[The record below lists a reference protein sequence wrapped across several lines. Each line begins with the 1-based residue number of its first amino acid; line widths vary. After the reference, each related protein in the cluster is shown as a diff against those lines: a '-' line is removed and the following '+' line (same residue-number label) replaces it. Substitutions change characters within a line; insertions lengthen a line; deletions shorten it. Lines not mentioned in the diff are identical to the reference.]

1 MDFSRYDVRKYP
13 TVSVQEGYG
22 EWVQTYED
30 TVQDVMDL
38 RLLARIRSIWW
49 SEIEQ
54 AADLACGTGRTGAW
68 LKRRGV
74 QRIDGVDLTAEMLE
88 VARSKEIYR
97 QLFVGNVLN
106 TPFQSAR
113 YDVVTMA
120 LADEHLPDM
129 RPLYKEV
136 GRITR
141 SQGYFVIIGYHPYF
155 LLNGVPTHFHR
166 LTGEP
171 VTIQCYVH
179 LFSDHVQAAL
189 EVGWSLIEMH
199 EGIVDE
205 ECVVRKPNWERYMN
219 WPITFAMVWQKQG

>member
-38 RLLARIRSIWW
+38 RLLARIQSIRWD
-49 SEIEQ
+49 SVEQ
-54 AADLACGTGRTGAW
+54 TADLACGTGRIGAW
-68 LKRRGV
+68 LKQKGV
-74 QRIDGVDLTAEMLE
+74 QDIDGVDLTAEMLE
-88 VARSKEIYR
+88 VAQAKGIYR
-97 QLFVGNVLN
+97 QLLVGDVMN
-106 TPFQSAR
+106 TPLETAR
-113 YDVVTMA
+113 YDLVTMA

-129 RPLYKEV
+129 RPLYQEV

-141 SQGYFVIIGYHPYF
+141 SRGYFVIVGYHPYF

-171 VTIQCYVH
+171 VTIQCYIH

-189 EVGWSLIEMH
+189 KAGWSLVEMH

-205 ECVVRKPNWERYMN
+205 ESIASKPKWERYMN
-219 WPITFAMVWQKQG
+219 WPLTFAMVWRKQA

>member
-1 MDFSRYDVRKYP
+1 MDFSRYDVRNYP

-30 TVQDVMDL
+30 TVPDVIDL
-38 RLLARIRSIWW
+38 RLLARIQSICWGKL
-49 SEIEQ
+49 EQ

-68 LKRRGV
+68 LKQKGV
-74 QRIDGVDLTAEMLE
+74 HSIDGVDLTAEMLE
-88 VARSKEIYR
+88 VARAKEIYR

-106 TPFQSAR
+106 TPLESAR

-141 SQGYFVIIGYHPYF
+141 SQGYFVIVGYHPYF

-166 LTGEP
+166 VTGEP

-179 LFSDHVQAAL
+179 LFSNHVQAAL
-189 EVGWSLIEMH
+189 EADWSLVEMH

-205 ECVVRKPNWERYMN
+205 ECVARKPNWERYMN
-219 WPITFAMVWQKQG
+219 WPITFAMLWQRQ

>member
-38 RLLARIRSIWW
+38 RLLARIRSIHWG
-49 SEIEQ
+49 ELEQ
-54 AADLACGTGRTGAW
+54 VADLACGTGRIGAW
-68 LKRRGV
+68 LKQQRV
-74 QRIDGVDLTAEMLE
+74 QAIDGVDLTAEMLD
-88 VARSKEIYR
+88 VARGKEIYR
-97 QLFVGNVLN
+97 QLFVGNVLDI
-106 TPFQSAR
+106 PLESDR
-113 YDVVTMA
+113 YEGITMA

-129 RPLYKEV
+129 RPLYREAA
-136 GRITR
+136 RITR
-141 SQGYFVIIGYHPYF
+141 SQGYFVIVGYHPFF

-166 LTGEP
+166 ATGEP
-171 VTIQCYVH
+171 LTIQCYVH

-189 EVGWSLIEMH
+189 ESGWSLAEMH

-205 ECVVRKPNWERYMN
+205 ECVASKPNWERYMN
-219 WPITFAMVWQKQG
+219 WPITFAMVWRKR